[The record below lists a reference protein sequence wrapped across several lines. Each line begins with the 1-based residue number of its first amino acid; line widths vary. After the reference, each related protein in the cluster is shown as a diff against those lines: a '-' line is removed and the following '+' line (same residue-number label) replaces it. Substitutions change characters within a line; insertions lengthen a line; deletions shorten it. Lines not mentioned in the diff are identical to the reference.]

1 MNCLAFFLLITISV
15 ATEIAWKIPMNP
27 TEISVPKGDK
37 LKFTWTGKH
46 NVFAMKNK
54 EHYDA
59 CNFTDAVH
67 VGEGQHS
74 HRGRRTST
82 ETSATA
88 VMGSETM
95 YFSCSIEGHCQA
107 KQILTV
113 YASTDAASQLYV
125 TSVIS
130 IGAIVATTLALM

>member
-1 MNCLAFFLLITISV
+1 
-15 ATEIAWKIPMNP
+15 MNP

-37 LKFTWTGKH
+37 LKFTWTGIH

-74 HRGRRTST
+74 HRSRRTST

-95 YFSCSIEGHCQA
+95 YFPC
-107 KQILTV
+107 IL
-113 YASTDAASQLYV
+113 LK
-125 TSVIS
+125 VI
-130 IGAIVATTLALM
+130 VRLADWECNLSKK